1 VRAIRPSSDDGSLT
15 VLLRPAGQSAPPLK
29 TLILAEQ
36 KDREKIIA
44 D

>member
-1 VRAIRPSSDDGSLT
+1 MVFFDDGSRAF
-15 VLLRPAGQSAPPLK
+15 LLRPPGQSAPPLK